1 MFIGP
6 FPRPRQARPGRK
18 RITSGYSTGRR
29 RPALEEDAM
38 KLVMMIALLAVA
50 VVANAQGGIERLYML
65 DCGINQAKDQSRW
78 SPGVNEGK
86 PIEFSDNCYLIKH
99 SKGLLL
105 WDTGISDAVA
115 AMPNGLVT
123 ANGAIIQSRAK
134 TLAAQLSDLGVK
146 PADVTY
152 VAVSHTHGDHV
163 GNIAQF
169 PSSTVL
175 IQGAEYDWAMAGQN
189 KPAFV
194 ESQKIQKLTGDHD
207 VFGDGS
213 VTIITTPGHTP
224 GHQSLLVKLPKTG
237 ALVLSGDAVHFQDNW
252 THKRVPSMNTSKDQS
267 LASLERLAKVLAD
280 EKATLWINHD
290 KPQSASLKYSPA
302 YYE

>member
-1 MFIGP
+1 MTRVLTP
-6 FPRPRQARPGRK
+6 
-18 RITSGYSTGRR
+18 
-29 RPALEEDAM
+29 
-38 KLVMMIALLAVA
+38 LLAVVLIA
-50 VVANAQGGIERLYML
+50 LTTGAASAELQRLYVL
-65 DCGINQAKDQSRW
+65 DCGTNLGKDQSRW

-86 PIEFSDNCYLIKH
+86 PIEFSDNCYLIRH
-99 SKGLLL
+99 SKGVLL

-123 ANGAIIQSRAK
+123 ANGAIIQTRAK
-134 TLAAQLSDLGVK
+134 TLAAQLAELGVK
-146 PADVTY
+146 PADITY

-169 PSSTVL
+169 PASTVL

-194 ESQKIQKLTGDHD
+194 ESQKIQKLAGDHD

-213 VTIITTPGHTP
+213 VTILSTPGHTP

-237 ALVLSGDAVHFQDNW
+237 ALVLSGDAVHMQDNW
-252 THKRVPSMNTSKDQS
+252 THKRVPSMNTSKDLS
-267 LASLERLAKVLAD
+267 LASLERIAKVLAD
-280 EKATLWINHD
+280 QKATLWINHD